1 MSPVVRR
8 IVAVFAALASAAA
21 IVFLFEA
28 AGTRL
33 FPVTGVDP
41 TDGAQ
46 LERAVAAGR
55 VPAGAYMMVAA
66 GWIVGAFV
74 GATVALKLGR
84 EGGRGATMIFAGL
97 FALACASNLVMLPHP
112 VWMWFVGV
120 VAVPMVAIV
129 AGRDR
134 SAA

>member
-8 IVAVFAALASAAA
+8 IVAVFAALASAAV

-28 AGTRL
+28 AGGKF
-33 FPVTGVDP
+33 FPIAGVDP
-41 TDGAQ
+41 TDREQ
-46 LERAVAAGR
+46 LEGAAAAGR
-55 VPAGAYMMVAA
+55 IPAGAFMMVAA

-84 EGGRGATMIFAGL
+84 EGGRGATMIFAAL
-97 FALACASNLVMLPHP
+97 FTLACASNLVLIPHP

-120 VAVPMVAIV
+120 VAVPMVAVV